1 MWLLGNFE
9 LYFGLYYTSIR
20 SWLSQL
26 YLHPSSIL
34 LALTIHSPPHFWLL
48 FYKWEMEL
56 FAFTGILYHTFSLP
70 SMSNFRMFFIKQTSV
85 SIVYGIFGSHDLS
98 IYSLVLC
105 PRFSKSV
112 SFFFPKSF
120 SENWSWR
127 ENWMRGF
134 KCLCWD
140 FYEIKDTRYYL
151 TSAFSEHHWASDS
164 SSTPW
169 KLSYLLHRLDMR
181 MKGCIN

>member
-1 MWLLGNFE
+1 M
-9 LYFGLYYTSIR
+9 YYTSIR

-112 SFFFPKSF
+112 SFFFSQVIF
-120 SENWSWR
+120 
-127 ENWMRGF
+127 
-134 KCLCWD
+134 
-140 FYEIKDTRYYL
+140 
-151 TSAFSEHHWASDS
+151 
-164 SSTPW
+164 W
-169 KLSYLLHRLDMR
+169 KLI
-181 MKGCIN
+181 MKGKLNERIQVPLLGFLWDKRYKILSNLSILRTSLSLRFIFYTLEIIILAS